1 MILQGINSVRFV
13 FASVNRLQETN
24 LLSDRFIIIFMV
36 LSLLLQACATTRVE
50 TTLVPGKEI
59 SSTLL
64 GTREIDNKIVLEEIT
79 PLSVRLFRRVS
90 KADYYRSEHQ
100 AVKEIRHE
108 TTTYNCSSTAYREYL
123 SIMAV
128 TLVVPLPYEFVTGFE
143 LFHDL
148 CDKNPPSYVIE
159 TAATDKT
166 LSRET
171 YAKDRISSSEIPLA
185 GEPVTAQLDGNIYRA
200 TTSAAGIATFARAE
214 LAPLLN
220 PETVAEITY
229 QHNDSTLTTRLSG
242 KGQFYTAVASD
253 PSAWPQ
259 LSWEAAA
266 DSASNPAA
274 AETAATVQLP
284 TDPFP
289 GGEGFIWALLP
300 LQVMGL
306 EGDGVMWLNRGNL
319 AANISPAFDPG
330 LPGRTDSLAMP
341 GEEHAAKAAAADGNL
356 ASVTIGAGSA
366 DSSAAGEWKITLRI
380 KFDTNKATIRKEYYS
395 RLKEIGE
402 ALKKNP
408 QLTGIIEG
416 HTDNVG
422 SSEINQKI
430 SVRRAEAV
438 AQHLI
443 KTFAISAERLKVAGY
458 GMSRPIAANSTPKG
472 RAKNRRIEAKFREL
486 QK

>member
-1 MILQGINSVRFV
+1 MILQGINSVRLV
-13 FASVNRLQETN
+13 FDSVNKLQETN
-24 LLSDRFIIIFMV
+24 LLSNRFIIIFMA

-64 GTREIDNKIVLEEIT
+64 GTREIDNRIVLEEIT

-128 TLVVPLPYEFVTGFE
+128 TLVVPLAYEFVTGFE
-143 LFHDL
+143 IFHDL
-148 CDKNPPSYVIE
+148 CDKNQPSYVIE

-171 YAKDRISSSEIPLA
+171 YAKDRIISSEIPLA

-200 TTSAAGIATFARAE
+200 TTSAAGIATFSKTDI
-214 LAPLLN
+214 APLLN

-229 QHNDSTLTTRLSG
+229 QYNDSTLTTRLR
-242 KGQFYTAVASD
+242 GQDQIYTAGTSD

-259 LSWEAAA
+259 LSWESSADSESTQAAA
-266 DSASNPAA
+266 D
-274 AETAATVQLP
+274 TAATVQLP

-300 LQVMGL
+300 LQVEGL

-319 AANISPAFDPG
+319 AANISPAFDPK
-330 LPGRTDSLAMP
+330 LPGRTDSTAMQ
-341 GEEHAAKAAAADGNL
+341 GEEIAAKSAAADGNL
-356 ASVTIGAGSA
+356 ASVTIGTGNA
-366 DSSAAGEWKITLRI
+366 DSSAAGEWKITLKI

-422 SSEINQKI
+422 SSELNQKI

-438 AQHLI
+438 AQHLS
-443 KTFAISAERLKVAGY
+443 KTFAISSERLKVAGY

-472 RAKNRRIEAKFREL
+472 RAKNRRIEAKFRE
-486 QK
+486 